1 MRHGAE
7 CTGLAPSRLE
17 QGLDPFFVIS
27 AMAIYRQEQLIRR
40 LSEKNTDLVVLFVLY
55 EYSVLKMELPFG
67 ARFVHDRFN
76 DFVFNESVVVPI
88 DVAIC

>member
-1 MRHGAE
+1 
-7 CTGLAPSRLE
+7 
-17 QGLDPFFVIS
+17 
-27 AMAIYRQEQLIRR
+27 MAIYRQEQLIRR

-76 DFVFNESVVVPI
+76 DFVFNESVVVAI
-88 DVAIC
+88 DVAVCELLF